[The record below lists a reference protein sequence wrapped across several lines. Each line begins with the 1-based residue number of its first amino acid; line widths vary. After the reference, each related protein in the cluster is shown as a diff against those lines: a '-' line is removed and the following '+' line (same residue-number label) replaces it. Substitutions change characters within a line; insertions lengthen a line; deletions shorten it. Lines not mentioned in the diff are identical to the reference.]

1 VRHFFPRLRYA
12 QLGVAVGPEGT
23 ADQLQTGGAW
33 VGDTPG
39 GVIGWGWGAGHHRWR
54 MNSVMVDCSGQ
65 ILHSG
70 QTRLLRDRNRL
81 LDKAVSVV
89 AQDQGS
95 LLPPSLHDWLAA
107 GGLARFIAVLVD
119 EHLDLVRIRAANARD
134 RGAPT
139 RDPRLMVRILLY
151 GYIIGAR
158 SSRVIERECVDD
170 VCFRWLAAGAAPD
183 YRAIARFRRRHLA
196 AMGHLFV
203 QALALCQAAGVVR
216 LDRVALDGTRV
227 RANVLAAEVSALLAD
242 AERIDKDEDATFG
255 KNRRGG
261 VVSEQPRRRETGLA
275 EIGAACE
282 GAGVGGEATGR
293 STAQR
298 LLVGALLLAL
308 MFAGGYAVAAHKT
321 LTLSVDGLPMTV
333 STMKSRVIDVVRQN
347 GFAVGEHDSVYPGAN
362 QPVHQ
367 SDTIVLRRVGRHVP
381 QLDLTHAPEQSRRTI
396 EKPTKIAVATPL
408 TAACSAAPAGWAS
421 LARGAA
427 RAAPAAQAP
436 ASAARAPVVRAIR
449 AVKATRANPVTRRL
463 AAKAVPA
470 GPAVPATSRSPQAR
484 LPRRPFKGLAP
495 SMREGAS
502 PQRQHLRDSEATAE
516 VLWLRPSP

>member
-1 VRHFFPRLRYA
+1 
-12 QLGVAVGPEGT
+12 
-23 ADQLQTGGAW
+23 
-33 VGDTPG
+33 
-39 GVIGWGWGAGHHRWR
+39 
-54 MNSVMVDCSGQ
+54 M
-65 ILHSG
+65 
-70 QTRLLRDRNRL
+70 
-81 LDKAVSVV
+81 
-89 AQDQGS
+89 S
-95 LLPPSLHDWLAA
+95 LL
-107 GGLARFIAVLVD
+107 
-119 EHLDLVRIRAANARD
+119 
-134 RGAPT
+134 
-139 RDPRLMVRILLY
+139 
-151 GYIIGAR
+151 
-158 SSRVIERECVDD
+158 
-170 VCFRWLAAGAAPD
+170 
-183 YRAIARFRRRHLA
+183 
-196 AMGHLFV
+196 GHLFV

-216 LDRVALDGTRV
+216 LDRVGLDGTRV

-282 GAGVGGEATGR
+282 GAGIGGEATGR

-333 STMKSRVIDVVRQN
+333 STMKSRVFDVVRQN

-367 SDTIVLRRVGRHVP
+367 SDTIVLRRVGRHFP

-408 TAACSAAPAGWAS
+408 TAACSAAPAEPAGWAS

-449 AVKATRANPVTRRL
+449 AVKAMRANPVTRRL

-470 GPAVPATSRSPQAR
+470 GLAAPATSRSPQAR